1 MTIENG
7 GFDAGAMFD
16 EGVEEA
22 EEAGFDM
29 NEVVI
34 DSPDPDDSA
43 NVIEVESTVPEAAA
57 AETKPAQEP
66 SADEVQA
73 AIDST
78 KEAEQDEESIIA
90 LLLPKP
96 ATEAAQTKTD
106 FKPGSHVPV
115 EDHIKLRQRAQAA
128 EREAE
133 ELRQRLETSTTQ
145 TGGAK
150 PGEEVEKSPLE
161 KFVEENPDED
171 IVPPKV
177 QLEDRRFHEAK
188 QQKAQQAQE
197 QAARYEREK
206 QEKQD
211 RQSQAIQ
218 TFTMK
223 ATQSE
228 VEFRKANP
236 DFNAVVKPIVEAGLL
251 TDTERIDMYKAANP
265 AQKLYDICK
274 AKTAAIRSAAGL
286 PAQNAP
292 KTETTKA
299 APKTGDVPA
308 AEEGEELTDDQIYE
322 EVKDLLPAQVEDEN

>member
-29 NEVVI
+29 NEVVT

-57 AETKPAQEP
+57 AETKQEP

-133 ELRQRLETSTTQ
+133 ELRQRLETSTTR

-150 PGEEVEKSPLE
+150 PGEEAEKSPFE

-286 PAQNAP
+286 PDKNTP
-292 KTETTKA
+292 KTETTQQSAPTTKA
-299 APKTGDVPA
+299 GEQNADEDGD
-308 AEEGEELTDDQIYE
+308 LTDDQIF
-322 EVKDLLPAQVEDEN
+322 DELYPSHE